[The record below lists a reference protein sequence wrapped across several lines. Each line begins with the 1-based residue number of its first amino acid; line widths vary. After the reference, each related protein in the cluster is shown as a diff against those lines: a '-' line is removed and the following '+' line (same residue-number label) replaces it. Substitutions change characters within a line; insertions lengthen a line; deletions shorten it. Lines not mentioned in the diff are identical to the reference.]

1 MAPSCTR
8 SKEGKDAAPRPRA
21 AKAEKEKNEGR
32 KSEAGSAEADASM
45 KGLLKE
51 ANEML
56 KSMQSSPTSSQTTSP
71 TSSSSQEEERKEVM
85 ERLQQQLNMLKQKTF
100 RLRRLQKGEKEGLL
114 DSGAA
119 HPLRPLHQGEKVET
133 YKKVQVALADGQ
145 STTLAISR
153 R

>member
-1 MAPSCTR
+1 
-8 SKEGKDAAPRPRA
+8 
-21 AKAEKEKNEGR
+21 
-32 KSEAGSAEADASM
+32 M